1 VISYVREDGARSA
14 RLVELVVDPWDLDP
28 EGVAAAWGERPD
40 RSRTVFRGIRRE
52 CALGD
57 EAVGPESSSKQGS
70 QRGGASAAPALAA
83 AAWSP
88 SPGPDRAPAAAPAP
102 GSALALALAVAPTLG
117 PASRPRELADPS
129 AALGAADVR
138 REPGLEQ
145 ENLERLLDVVA
156 AQLPVGVTVALSGGV
171 DAALLL
177 AIAARAGLRPEA
189 VTLVTGLEAYDEAE
203 AAEATARAL
212 GVPWRPV
219 RVSVDEVL
227 AAWPAAVEVAG
238 WPLYNLHPVARGLL
252 VRAVAGEG
260 VGDLV
265 TGDGVD
271 ARLAGMVDHL
281 YLPAVAPLLTATPC
295 RVGWPLAAALAS
307 PDPGKARLR
316 AWAEALGV
324 PAAVA
329 YGPKTP
335 RWFPEVGGWR
345 DPARLDRLAARLGR
359 PLAADGA
366 AWTGWTSLDLLVRA
380 AEAA

>member
-1 VISYVREDGARSA
+1 MISYVREDGARSA

-40 RSRTVFRGIRRE
+40 RSRTVFRGIRRV

-57 EAVGPESSSKQGS
+57 EVVGPESSSKQVS
-70 QRGGASAAPALAA
+70 QPSAAGAAGAA
-83 AAWSP
+83 AAMA
-88 SPGPDRAPAAAPAP
+88 PGPDRAPAAALAP
-102 GSALALALAVAPTLG
+102 GSALALAPAVAPTVG
-117 PASRPRELADPS
+117 PASRTREIADPS
-129 AALGAADVR
+129 AVEGSADIR
-138 REPGLEQ
+138 REPNFEQ
-145 ENLERLLDVVA
+145 ENLERLFDAIA
-156 AQLPVGVTVALSGGV
+156 AQLPAGVTVALSGGV

-177 AIAARAGLRPEA
+177 AIAARSALRPEA
-189 VTLVTGLEAYDEAE
+189 VTLVTGLAAYDEAE
-203 AAEATARAL
+203 AAAATARAL

-219 RVSVDEVL
+219 RVTVDEVV

-252 VRAVAGEG
+252 VRAVAAEG
-260 VGDLV
+260 VADLV

-271 ARLAGMVDHL
+271 ARLAGVVDHL

-295 RVGWPLAAALAS
+295 RVGWPLAAALLS

-316 AWAEALGV
+316 AWAAALGV
-324 PAAVA
+324 PATIA
-329 YGPKTP
+329 YGPKAP
-335 RWFPEVGGWR
+335 RWFPEVDGWR
-345 DPARLDRLAARLGR
+345 DPARLERLAARLGR

-366 AWTGWTSLDLLVRA
+366 GWTGGISLDLLVRA

>member
-1 VISYVREDGARSA
+1 MISYVREDGARSA
-14 RLVELVVDPWDLDP
+14 RLVALVVDPWDLDP

-52 CALGD
+52 CAVGD

-70 QRGGASAAPALAA
+70 QRGAAGAEAALAV
-83 AAWSP
+83 AAWCP
-88 SPGPDRAPAAAPAP
+88 APGPDRAPAAAPAP
-102 GSALALALAVAPTLG
+102 GSAVAPSVG
-117 PASRPRELADPS
+117 PASRAREIADPS
-129 AALGAADVR
+129 AAVGVADDR
-138 REPGLEQ
+138 REPCLEQ

-177 AIAARAGLRPEA
+177 AIAARVGLRPEA
-189 VTLVTGLEAYDEAE
+189 VTLVTGLAAYDEAE

-212 GVPWRPV
+212 GVPWRAV
-219 RVSVDEVL
+219 RVTVDEVV

-252 VRAVAGEG
+252 VRAVAGVG
-260 VGDLV
+260 VATLV

-295 RVGWPLAAALAS
+295 RVGWPLAAALPA

-316 AWAEALGV
+316 AWAKALGV

-329 YGPKTP
+329 RGPKAP
-335 RWFPEVGGWR
+335 RWFPAVDGWR
-345 DPARLDRLAARLGR
+345 DPARLERLAARLGR

-366 AWTGWTSLDLLVRA
+366 GWTGWTSLDLLVRA